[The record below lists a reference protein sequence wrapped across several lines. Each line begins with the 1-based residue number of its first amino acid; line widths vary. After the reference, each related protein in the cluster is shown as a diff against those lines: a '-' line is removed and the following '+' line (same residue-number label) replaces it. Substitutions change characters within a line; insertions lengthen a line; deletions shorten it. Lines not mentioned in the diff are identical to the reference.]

1 MSPVTDHASIYGMG
15 EAALLAER
23 DGLRAALAAARGTV
37 LDLRSHLAD
46 MHAAQEFLRLSRA
59 AAVTESQAAR
69 EQAAAATAALG
80 AVSAERDAL
89 LSERDR
95 LRGVRD
101 AHEAR
106 LRELEPAA
114 VQARALVVERDALA
128 RRVASL
134 DRLVRHLRWEDG
146 PRAVRAVLPLARLAR
161 CAWRL
166 SVRHRQVVGARAR

>member
-1 MSPVTDHASIYGMG
+1 VSPVTDHASTYGMG

-23 DGLRAALAAARGTV
+23 DGLRTALAAARGTV

-59 AAVTESQAAR
+59 AVAAEAQAAR
-69 EQAAAATAALG
+69 EQAAAAAAALA

-89 LSERDR
+89 LSERDW

-114 VQARALVVERDALA
+114 VQARALAIERDALA

-146 PRAVRAVLPLARLAR
+146 PRAVRAVLPLARL
-161 CAWRL
+161 
-166 SVRHRQVVGARAR
+166 VRRVRGG